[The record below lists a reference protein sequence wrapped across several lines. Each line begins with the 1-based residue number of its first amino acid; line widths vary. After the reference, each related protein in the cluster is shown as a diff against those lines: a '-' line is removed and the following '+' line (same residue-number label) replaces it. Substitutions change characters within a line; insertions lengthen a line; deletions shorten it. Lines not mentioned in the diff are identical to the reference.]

1 MRYILALTA
10 VAIML
15 ASSTPT
21 YAVGSCGGVSDNCQC
36 NANNPYPCCNNGNG
50 KSSNCTWGA
59 WHMACCGFAKGL
71 PGWSHAKYW
80 AGNANSHPDYEVHGS
95 AKVNSIACRDQGT
108 WGHVA
113 WVTKVNGG
121 SITVHEQSCCEGA
134 PCWPN
139 CSYCL
144 NGFKDSGY
152 QANYYTGGFITKKGG
167 GGPYCGDGSCNNG
180 ENCNSCSKDCGN
192 CCGKGKCD
200 NGENWASC

>member
-1 MRYILALTA
+1 MRYILALIA
-10 VAIML
+10 VAMVL
-15 ASSTPT
+15 AGAAPA
-21 YAVGSCGGVSDNCQC
+21 YAVGSCGGVSDSCQC
-36 NANNPYPCCNNGNG
+36 GANNPYPCCNNGNG

-80 AGNANSHPDYEVHGS
+80 AGNAKSHPDYEVHGS

-121 SITVHEQSCCEGA
+121 SITVHEQSCCEGTS
-134 PCWPN
+134 CWPN

-152 QANYYTGGFITKKGG
+152 QASYYTGGYITKKGG
-167 GGPYCGDGSCNNG
+167 AGPY
-180 ENCNSCSKDCGN
+180 
-192 CCGKGKCD
+192 
-200 NGENWASC
+200 